1 LILQHSSRKD
11 ISILNNLNTP
21 ANTHILNEM
30 GEMMVDDGGYCF
42 LDLDLDN
49 SRKKLA
55 TCAAFVDS
63 TNLTYGFSSKDLLR
77 CGGSEISRLKEL
89 ISTDHEWSSKGDII
103 TQPPSEGNR
112 IVIKLYWDVAPM
124 ASENFMTLC
133 SNGSISDKPDTGN
146 KKVEKVK
153 PIPIGES
160 GKPLSYRGCKVHRI
174 IPGFVLQSGDFV
186 LENGSGGECVFKN
199 KKIFKDERAGL
210 NLKHDRCGLLR

>member
-1 LILQHSSRKD
+1 
-11 ISILNNLNTP
+11 
-21 ANTHILNEM
+21 M
-30 GEMMVDDGGYCF
+30 GEMMVNDGGYCF

-63 TNLTYGFSSKDLLR
+63 TNLTYGFSSKDLLS

-124 ASENFMTLC
+124 ACENFMTLC
-133 SNGSISDKPDTGN
+133 SNGSISDQPDTGNN
-146 KKVEKVK
+146 KKVEKVQ

-174 IPGFVLQSGDFV
+174 VPGFVLQSGDFV